1 MNPQTKRNSL
11 LSLMLM
17 LGLVLACSTTG
28 GDETDKA
35 NKLVGE
41 ANTAIE
47 AGNKTAVEAGRKND
61 RIFDEIKTDS
71 FAEDKDRL
79 KSTIKEAIDGFT
91 QSAERF
97 REAAKKFE
105 EASKLKVNDKF
116 KEYLVLKS
124 QEFNKNAEQMEA
136 ARAMPQAILD
146 SEDGEAL
153 SRKIKENKERYEKL
167 EKEAKELADK
177 AEKVRAE
184 NKDKFQGDNANK

>member
-11 LSLMLM
+11 LALMLVI
-17 LGLVLACSTTG
+17 GLVLACSST

-35 NKLVGE
+35 NKLVAE

-47 AGNKTAVEAGRKND
+47 AGNKAAVEAGRKND
-61 RIFDEIKTDS
+61 RIFDEIKPDS
-71 FAEDKDRL
+71 FAEDKERL
-79 KSTIKEAIDGFT
+79 KSTVKEAIDGFT
-91 QSAERF
+91 QSADKF

-105 EASKLKVNDKF
+105 EASNLKVNDKF

-124 QEFNKNAEQMEA
+124 KEFNKNAEQMEA
-136 ARAMPQAILD
+136 ARAMPQAVLD

-153 SRKIKENKERYEKL
+153 SRKIKENKERYDKL
-167 EKEAKELADK
+167 AKEAKDLADQ

>member
-11 LSLMLM
+11 LALTLMI
-17 LGLVLACSTTG
+17 GLVLACSGT

-35 NKLVGE
+35 NKLVAE

-47 AGNKTAVEAGRKND
+47 AGNKSALEAGRKND
-61 RIFDEIKTDS
+61 RIFDEIRSDS
-71 FAEDKDRL
+71 FAEDKERL
-79 KSTIKEAIDGFT
+79 RSTLKEAIDGFT
-91 QSAERF
+91 QSADKF

-105 EASKLKVNDKF
+105 EASKLKINDKF

-136 ARAMPQAILD
+136 ARAMPQAVQD

-153 SRKIKENKERYEKL
+153 SRKVRENKERYDKL
-167 EKEAKELADK
+167 EKEAKEFSDK

-184 NKDKFQGDNANK
+184 NKDKFQGNTSK

>member
-1 MNPQTKRNSL
+1 MNPQTKRNTL
-11 LSLMLM
+11 LALTLMI
-17 LGLVLACSTTG
+17 GFVLACSASV

-35 NKLVGE
+35 NGLVAE

-47 AGNKTAVEAGRKND
+47 AGNKAAIEAGKKND
-61 RIFDEIKTDS
+61 KIFDEIKDDS
-71 FAEDKDRL
+71 FAEDKERL
-79 KSTIKEAIDGFT
+79 KTTAKDAVDGFT
-91 QSAERF
+91 QGADKF

-116 KEYLVLKS
+116 KEYLQLKS

-136 ARAMPQAILD
+136 ARAMPQAFLD
-146 SEDGEAL
+146 SPDADAL
-153 SRKIKENKERYEKL
+153 RQKIKDNKARYDTL

-184 NKDKFQGDNANK
+184 NKDKFQGNSANK

>member
-1 MNPQTKRNSL
+1 ML
-11 LSLMLM
+11 LVGFL
-17 LGLVLACSTTG
+17 LACSSTG
-28 GDETDKA
+28 NETEKA

-47 AGNKTAVEAGRKND
+47 AGNKAATEASRKND
-61 RIFDEIKTDS
+61 QIFDELKGDT
-71 FAEDKDRL
+71 FAEDKERL
-79 KSTIKEAIDGFT
+79 QARIKEAIDGFT
-91 QSAERF
+91 QGADKF

-105 EASKLKVNDKF
+105 EASKLKINDKF
-116 KEYLVLKS
+116 SEYLSLKS

-146 SEDGEAL
+146 SADAQAL
-153 SRKIKENKERYEKL
+153 SQKIKDNKERYTKL
-167 EKEAKELADK
+167 EKEAKDLSDR